1 MTADSLSDNYRGVF
15 DTRLG
20 FGSRPALLV
29 IDFVIAY
36 TTEGAPFFGQGV
48 VDAVDASVPL
58 IDRARALKVPV

>member
-1 MTADSLSDNYRGVF
+1 MTEASLSDNYRGVF

-36 TTEGAPFFGQGV
+36 TTRGAPFFGQGV
-48 VDAVDASVPL
+48 VDAVDAS
-58 IDRARALKVPV
+58 DRKSTRLNSSHT